1 MPCYLLDSLLKGIK
15 GTCNE
20 EGTPADTR
28 AQAGCCLLQTP
39 SSGTRILPCWVPG
52 GWPLQ
57 TAPARQQEESQG
69 FPEAPSLPKPLCG
82 ALSGSGL
89 TKCCTSS
96 SIRHQNPTPCS
107 FSPFVPDTG
116 VSVTA
121 AFIRGCALDPRWFT
135 CYGFWSLCLM
145 SPLCSCSLSHVF
157 VSSPNV
163 FEDKWPRA

>member
-1 MPCYLLDSLLKGIK
+1 MKREHQQIQEPRLVAVCCRPRPVELAFCPVG
-15 GTCNE
+15 CRE
-20 EGTPADTR
+20 
-28 AQAGCCLLQTP
+28 AGLSRPPQ
-39 SSGTRILPCWVPG
+39 PG
-52 GWPLQ
+52 S
-57 TAPARQQEESQG
+57 RRSQG

-135 CYGFWSLCLM
+135 CYGFWSSCLM

-157 VSSPNV
+157 VSSPDV